1 VSNTE
6 GIVKS
11 IEGKNSDSSKSD
23 RFSSER
29 NNAHAQIR
37 SMGEI
42 SLLTEDE
49 LIQNKIVYPGTK
61 DRQLLNA
68 FRELRTKL
76 LQKSHNR
83 NFICL
88 ISSLGAG
95 GGASYVALNLAAVFA
110 LDKTKTS
117 LLVDCN
123 LYGPGV
129 ESVLDIGNV
138 DGVTDFIE
146 NPEVEVKDIVYA
158 SGIPRLRVI
167 PVGSNREAGP
177 EHYASERMKEFF
189 SAIKSRY
196 DDRFILVDAP
206 PVLSSAETRI
216 LADLCDMAVLV
227 LPYGKV
233 TQAQIDA
240 GVSVFDKDKLAGVVF
255 NN

>member
-1 VSNTE
+1 MSNTE
-6 GIVKS
+6 GIIKN
-11 IEGKNSDSSKSD
+11 IEGKSGGPESD
-23 RFSSER
+23 RFAAARS
-29 NNAHAQIR
+29 QIR
-37 SMGEI
+37 QMGEI
-42 SLLTEDE
+42 ALLSEDE

-61 DRQLLNA
+61 DRTLLNA
-68 FRELRTKL
+68 FRELRTSL
-76 LQKSHNR
+76 LQKNHNR

-88 ISSLGAG
+88 VSSLSAG
-95 GGASYVALNLAAVFA
+95 GGASYVALNLAAAFA

-146 NPEVEVKDIVYA
+146 NPEIEVKDIVYA

-167 PVGSNREAGP
+167 PVGSNREAGA
-177 EHYASERMKEFF
+177 EHYASERMAEFF
-189 SAIKSRY
+189 TSIKSRY

-206 PVLSSAETRI
+206 PILSSAETRI
-216 LADLCDMAVLV
+216 LADLCDMVVLV

-233 TQAQIDA
+233 SQAQIEA
-240 GVSVFDKDKLAGVVF
+240 GVGVIDKDKLAGIVF